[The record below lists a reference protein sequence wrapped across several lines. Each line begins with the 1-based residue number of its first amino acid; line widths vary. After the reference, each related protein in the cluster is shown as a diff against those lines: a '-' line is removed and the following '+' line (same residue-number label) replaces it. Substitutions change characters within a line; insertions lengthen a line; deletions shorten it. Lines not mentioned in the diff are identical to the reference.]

1 MKNNK
6 TASLRIIGLTLT
18 TLPLVLTNQNLS
30 DLTKGL
36 ITGLGIGF
44 ILLSFIIKSKENKT
58 I

>member
-1 MKNNK
+1 MKTNK